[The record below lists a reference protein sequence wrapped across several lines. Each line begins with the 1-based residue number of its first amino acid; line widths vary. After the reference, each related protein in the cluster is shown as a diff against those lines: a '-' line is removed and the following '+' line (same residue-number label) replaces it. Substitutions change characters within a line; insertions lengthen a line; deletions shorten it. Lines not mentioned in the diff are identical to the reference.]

1 MIKNN
6 RTKNEIK
13 WRNFMMKNNKKQ
25 EIPVFFA
32 TDDNYV
38 PYLVVSIRSLIDKCS
53 SNNKYSIYV
62 LNTGLTEQNKKAYN
76 FPLGKSYTFIVYIIR
91 TLF

>member
-6 RTKNEIK
+6 RCKNQKK
-13 WRNFMMKNNKKQ
+13 WRNFMIRNNKKQ

-38 PYLVVSIRSLIDKCS
+38 PYLAVSIRSILYLC
-53 SNNKYSIYV
+53 
-62 LNTGLTEQNKKAYN
+62 T
-76 FPLGKSYTFIVYIIR
+76 
-91 TLF
+91 